1 MKITAIYLTALDK
14 KLVKKAVEEYQNDN
28 LSIGDGIWS
37 SRKKLTLTDVRENV
51 LYFRLLDSSGN
62 TKVTVGL

>member
-62 TKVTVGL
+62 TKVTVEL